1 MIRRDRHFSQHLP
14 SYDQG
19 CGDLDKTFLRQDF
32 DQAIL
37 KLAENGAKT
46 ILLESFYA
54 LPALP
59 YCRLL
64 YLTKGTIS
72 LSGILE
78 YPIHELGTNTHLS
91 QALFL
96 YWGKWDSHVL
106 TSSVSS
112 YHCFTITG
120 KNQ

>member
-19 CGDLDKTFLRQDF
+19 GGDLDKTFLRQGF

-37 KLAENGAKT
+37 KLTENGPKT

-54 LPALP
+54 LPALA
-59 YCRLL
+59 YCILL
-64 YLTKGTIS
+64 YLSKGAIS
-72 LSGILE
+72 LSDIFECL
-78 YPIHELGTNTHLS
+78 IHELGTNTHLS

-96 YWGKWDSHVL
+96 CCGKWDTHVL

-112 YHCFTITG
+112 HHCFTITG